1 METVVENEIKTASAA
16 TAEEKKG
23 SAYNA
28 KEQELIRQLVQARL
42 EQKEDLPFE
51 NLDGYELPPRT
62 QFSMLKKPAV
72 SIKYGRFTCNMACI
86 RLFEGVQHILPIVNR
101 EKKRLAIVTCAEE
114 ESASVEWARL
124 KQDSWVNK
132 DITSLEFIK
141 KIFDLMGWDE
151 HCRYKALGRIAASPK
166 GLILVFDLEES
177 IMFTPT
183 PVEYVDK
190 STGEVKKRQVKYY
203 PDEYK
208 DCIGKSYNDYAA
220 SQQLN
225 LFEAFDGYATQS
237 GSGENPENSPI
248 STVAQEQLRATY
260 SGGNGGGL

>member
-1 METVVENEIKTASAA
+1 MDSDNKIPLNVAPD
-16 TAEEKKG
+16 EKKG
-23 SAYNA
+23 AAYNA
-28 KEQELIRQLVQARL
+28 KEQELIHQLVQARM
-42 EQKEDLPFE
+42 EQKEKLPFE
-51 NLDGYELPPRT
+51 DLDGYELPPRT

-86 RLFEGVQHILPIVNR
+86 RLFEGVRYILPIVNR
-101 EKKRLAIVTCAEE
+101 NKKRLAIVTCAEE
-114 ESASVEWARL
+114 ESASVEWARP
-124 KQDSWVNK
+124 KADSWVNK
-132 DITSLEFIK
+132 DVTSVEFIK
-141 KIFDLMGWDE
+141 KIFDLMDWDE
-151 HCRYKALGRIAASPK
+151 HCRYKALGRISASPR

-190 STGEVKKRQVKYY
+190 ATGEIKKRQVKYY

-225 LFEAFDGYATQS
+225 LFESFDGYASQAT
-237 GSGENPENSPI
+237 SGEEAAI
-248 STVAQEQLRATY
+248 SLGFTPSLAETSSEPVFR
-260 SGGNGGGL
+260 SGDGL

>member
-1 METVVENEIKTASAA
+1 MDSEIQTTIGTVLNENKGTAYS
-16 TAEEKKG
+16 
-23 SAYNA
+23 A
-28 KEQELIRQLVQARL
+28 KEQELIHQLVQARL
-42 EQKEDLPFE
+42 EQKEQLPFE

-86 RLFEGVQHILPIVNR
+86 RLFEGVRYILPIVNR

-114 ESASVEWARL
+114 ESASVEWART
-124 KQDSWVNK
+124 KEETWVNK
-132 DITSLEFIK
+132 DVTSLEFIK

-151 HCRYKALGRIAASPK
+151 NCRYKALGRIAASPR

-183 PVEYVDK
+183 PMEYVDK
-190 STGEVKKRQVKYY
+190 KTGEIKKRQVKYY

-225 LFEAFDGYATQS
+225 LFEPFDGYAAQA
-237 GSGENPENSPI
+237 GETAMPI
-248 STVAQEQLRATY
+248 VSSTDRPPANALVTGQE
-260 SGGNGGGL
+260 GGNDY

>member
-1 METVVENEIKTASAA
+1 MDSEMQTKLDTEQN
-16 TAEEKKG
+16 EKKG
-23 SAYNA
+23 TAYSA
-28 KEQELIRQLVQARL
+28 KEQELIHQLVQARL

-86 RLFEGVQHILPIVNR
+86 RLFEGVRYILPIVNR

-114 ESASVEWARL
+114 ESASVEWARP
-124 KQDSWVNK
+124 KEESWVNK

-141 KIFDLMGWDE
+141 KIFDLMGWDDK
-151 HCRYKALGRIAASPK
+151 CRYKALGRIAASPR

-183 PVEYVDK
+183 PIEYVDK
-190 STGEVKKRQVKYY
+190 NTGEIKKRQVKYY

-225 LFEAFDGYATQS
+225 LFEAFDGYTTQAASVEEAAVSVETPPTLAQANPGLAFRS
-237 GSGENPENSPI
+237 GDE
-248 STVAQEQLRATY
+248 L
-260 SGGNGGGL
+260 